1 MYNDSSSNKEPITLS
16 VLFVF
21 DKTDY
26 ISMGYQPLS
35 ILLSCDVCV
44 CVLFSF
50 FLSLP
55 PLLLSQHEQIHP
67 VCNNNNNIHQI
78 LTFSAPTT
86 SYLFSTTTITKP
98 VKGNISFFFFFP
110 FPFSLFFF
118 LITTTLLLLPSSHQS
133 PLLSPSFSYFLI
145 YHPTHTPN
153 PFIHL
158 SHDTFP
164 LNDRHSRTRSW
175 LHCWQTPGS

>member
-98 VKGNISFFFFFP
+98 VKGNIFFFFFFS
-110 FPFSLFFF
+110 FPFFPFFF
-118 LITTTLLLLPSSHQS
+118 SHHHHPSTTTILTSIPPSLPFFLLFSYIPPHPHTQ
-133 PLLSPSFSYFLI
+133 PFHPSF
-145 YHPTHTPN
+145 P
-153 PFIHL
+153 
-158 SHDTFP
+158 
-164 LNDRHSRTRSW
+164 RHFSIK
-175 LHCWQTPGS
+175 

>member
-98 VKGNISFFFFFP
+98 VKGNIFFFFF
-110 FPFSLFFF
+110 FFF
-118 LITTTLLLLPSSHQS
+118 LSLFPFFFFSSPPPFYYYHPHINPPFS
-133 PLLSPSFSYFLI
+133 PLLSLIFL
-145 YHPTHTPN
+145 YTTPPTHPT
-153 PFIHL
+153 L
-158 SHDTFP
+158 SSIFP
-164 LNDRHSRTRSW
+164 TTLFH
-175 LHCWQTPGS
+175 